1 MRKVCY
7 FLFGLSLMLVAS
19 IVDANTIKSIDVTM
33 ELDKM
38 GNAKVTEVWDMNLRR
53 KQRCIKPIGDLGNG
67 DISNFRVSMNGKVF
81 SYESYWDTH

>member
-38 GNAKVTEVWDMNLRR
+38 GNAKVTEVWDMN
-53 KQRCIKPIGDLGNG
+53 ITEGTEVYKPIGDLGNG
-67 DISNFRVSMNGKVF
+67 DISNFRVSMNGKAF
-81 SYESYWDTH
+81 SYES